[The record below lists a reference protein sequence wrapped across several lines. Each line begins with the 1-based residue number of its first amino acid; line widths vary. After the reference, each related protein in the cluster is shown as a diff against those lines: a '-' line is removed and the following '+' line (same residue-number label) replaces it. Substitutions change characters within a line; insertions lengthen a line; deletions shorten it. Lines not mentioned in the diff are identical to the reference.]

1 MRKIVALLLTVVAA
15 FGLVAC
21 QEAEATVSRLVVT
34 PPTKT
39 EYIVDE
45 AFNPAGLEVKAIFSD
60 GTDKVLAASD
70 YTVTGFTSATPGLV
84 TLTVSYQGV
93 TQTFG
98 IAVFNPD
105 APEVALGLVLKS
117 LPDQQIYNRDEVFNP
132 AGLVVEVTYSTG
144 RKAILTSA
152 DYTLTGF
159 RQGIVGKYDVVVTFG
174 ELSASFYTEVRAVT
188 VQGITATT
196 IKVGNTATISGPFA
210 FVGIPFAAG
219 MRAAFEVV
227 NEAGGI
233 GGRMIEYI
241 NKDDGFDGTVG
252 LTNTKQLIDEDKVFA
267 LVGHFGTP
275 TVSATLTTI
284 REAGIPMV
292 YAATGV
298 NVLYTERS
306 PLDPVMP
313 VQPIYLTDGRVMT
326 ARALREAVYGPN
338 KDQKLG
344 ANDKVGVLYTT
355 AADGTSI
362 RDGIEIE
369 ARTQGVNANFIYAAF
384 SATETAAL
392 TQTIQNFQSA
402 GVKAIIVASN
412 QAGFKAAIGTMQ
424 TTGVAVPTFTSYV
437 NADVTAVDAATNY
450 SFDIYTNA
458 WVDIVS
464 PAGQADVV
472 KFVAA
477 IQGASFLSEA
487 DKTAFAGNSFAIA
500 GYIAAMN
507 FIEGLRRVDAS
518 GKALTWE
525 SFIKAMESAPID
537 IPMGGTVDFSDGKR
551 WGIDS
556 MSLLKYNTTSKA
568 FEQVR
573 PIETLLEIR
582 AK

>member
-1 MRKIVALLLTVVAA
+1 MRKIVALLLTVFAA
-15 FGLVAC
+15 FGLAAC
-21 QEAEATVSRLVVT
+21 QEAEVTVSRLVVT
-34 PPTKT
+34 PPTKV
-39 EYIVDE
+39 EYEVGETFD
-45 AFNPAGLEVKAIFSD
+45 ATGMEVKAVFSD
-60 GTDKVLAASD
+60 GTDKVLTASE
-70 YTVTGFTSATPGLV
+70 YTVTGFTAATAGLV
-84 TLTVSYQGV
+84 TLTVSYEGV

-105 APEVALGLVLKS
+105 APEVALGLTLKS
-117 LPDQQIYNRDEVFNP
+117 LPDQQIYNREEAFD
-132 AGLVVEVTYSTG
+132 ATGLVVEVTYSTG

-152 DYTLTGF
+152 QYTLTGF
-159 RQGIVGKYDVVVTFG
+159 KQGIVGKYDVVVAFE
-174 ELSASFYTEVRAVT
+174 ELSASFYSEVRAVT
-188 VQGITATT
+188 VQGITDTT
-196 IKVGNTATISGPFA
+196 IKVGNTATISGTFA
-210 FVGIPFAAG
+210 FVGVPFAAG
-219 MRAAFEVV
+219 MKAAFEVV
-227 NEAGGI
+227 NEADGI
-233 GGRMIEYI
+233 DGRTIEYI

-252 LTNTKQLIDEDKVFA
+252 LTNTKQLINEDKVFA

-326 ARALREAVYGPN
+326 ARALKEAVYGVN
-338 KDQKLG
+338 KDQNLG

-362 RDGIEIE
+362 KEGIEIE
-369 ARTQGVNANFIYAAF
+369 AKTQGVNDNFIYATF
-384 SATETAAL
+384 SATETASL
-392 TQTIQNFQSA
+392 TQTVQNFQSA

-412 QAGFKAAIGTMQ
+412 QAGFKAAIGKMHEV
-424 TTGVAVPTFTSYV
+424 GVAVPTFTSYV
-437 NADVTAVDAATNY
+437 NADATAVEKDTPY
-450 SFDIYTNA
+450 TFDIYTNA

-464 PAGQADVV
+464 EAGQADLVQ
-472 KFVAA
+472 FATA
-477 IQGASFLSEA
+477 IANASFLSEA
-487 DKTAFAGNSFAIA
+487 EKTAYAGNSYAIA
-500 GYIAAMN
+500 GYIAAIN
-507 FIEGLRRVDAS
+507 FIDGLKRVEES
-518 GKALTWE
+518 GKELTWE
-525 SFIKAMESAPID
+525 SFIKAMESAPLN

-556 MSLLKYNTTSKA
+556 MSLLKYNPTTDL

-573 PIETLLEIR
+573 PIETLSEIQ